1 MEEPMPEKTGDDIIS
16 APIFYTTDQ
25 VADILHVHIKTV
37 RELIKAKKLKAVKIG
52 NEYRI
57 TGEQLRRFAEEN
69 ET

>member
-1 MEEPMPEKTGDDIIS
+1 MKHPRSTGGG
-16 APIFYTTDQ
+16 PIPVPQFYTTDQ
-25 VADILHVHIKTV
+25 VAELLHVNVKTV

-57 TGEQLRRFAEEN
+57 TEEHIRKFIEEN